1 MVLSHYLKR
10 LARLF
15 GALAALS
22 IVLLA
27 LLVLTSIVARL
38 AGVYIGGLTEGAGYC
53 MAAAGSFGLAY
64 TFLHGEHIRVDIV
77 LNLLS
82 PKARL
87 RVEQLAIILSSI
99 VAGFLAWFLCRMVSV
114 SWRFGDVSGGSD
126 ALPLWIPQV
135 PVAVGF
141 TVFAVVILWTTIDS
155 LLHGRAAIERT
166 SGGLL
171 DTED

>member
-1 MVLSHYLKR
+1 MSEYLNR

-22 IVLLA
+22 VLLLA
-27 LLVLTSIVARL
+27 LLVLISIVARL

-53 MAAAGSFGLAY
+53 MAATGSFGLAY

-77 LNLLS
+77 LNLL
-82 PKARL
+82 PTKARL
-87 RVEQLAIILSSI
+87 RVEQLAVILSSI
-99 VAGFLAWFLCRMVSV
+99 VAGFLAWFLCRMVSI
-114 SWRFGDVSGGSD
+114 SWRIGDVSSGSD
-126 ALPLWIPQV
+126 ALPLWIPQL
-135 PVAVGF
+135 PVAIGF
-141 TVFAVVILWTTIDS
+141 TIFAVVILWTAIDS
-155 LLHGRAAIERT
+155 ILHGRAPIERT